1 MTARDGDQPSP
12 DEGREIGRRTPNARA
27 DNEPTRFAPLRPNQY
42 DVFSRAADAGNV
54 WVSGLG
60 VGAGSAD
67 VSVVDPEW
75 CGGAELARALFYA
88 HLGTGVYSVLNAR
101 LVRR

>member
-1 MTARDGDQPSP
+1 MSNDQGVSS
-12 DEGREIGRRTPNARA
+12 GREAVCDRVPHQGRA
-27 DNEPTRFAPLRPNQY
+27 DDKAARSAPSRPNQY
-42 DVFSRAADAGNV
+42 DVFARAADAGNV

-75 CGGAELARALFYA
+75 CGGSDLARALFYA
-88 HLGTGVYSVLNAR
+88 HLGTGVYAVHNAR

>member
-1 MTARDGDQPSP
+1 M
-12 DEGREIGRRTPNARA
+12 
-27 DNEPTRFAPLRPNQY
+27 
-42 DVFSRAADAGNV
+42 FSRAADAGNV

>member
-1 MTARDGDQPSP
+1 MPALEAGGESDRCPLLDRP
-12 DEGREIGRRTPNARA
+12 E
-27 DNEPTRFAPLRPNQY
+27 NEPTRSAPSRPNQY
-42 DVFSRAADAGNV
+42 DVFSRAANAGNV

-60 VGAGSAD
+60 VDAGSAD

-75 CGGAELARALFYA
+75 SGGSDLARALFYA
-88 HLGTGVYSVLNAR
+88 HLSTGVYAVHNAR